1 MKKVW
6 KIIGI
11 ATLVAVI
18 GVAALGVAYA
28 QEPTTPQTK
37 GFFGWG
43 LDRLGDYGDQFLDLL
58 AGKLGVQRSKLDTAI
73 EEARKETIEQAVKD
87 GKITQDQAD
96 RMLDPE
102 GYAKKQIEQMV
113 ADGKITQEQADW
125 LLQGLE
131 KGYMPNM
138 RGGFFGGMKGGRHGG
153 FRMPGG
159 SQHNQ
164 ETPSPTPAPSLSQ
177 SSTL

>member
-1 MKKVW
+1 MKRVW
-6 KIIGI
+6 KIVGI

-43 LDRLGDYGDQFLDLL
+43 LDRLGGYGAQFLDLL
-58 AGKLGVQRSKLDTAI
+58 AAKLGIQRSSLDTAI
-73 EEARKETIEQAVKD
+73 EEARKETIEQALKD

-125 LLQGLE
+125 ILE
-131 KGYMPNM
+131 GIENGYMPKM

-153 FRMPGG
+153 FRRPGG
-159 SQHNQ
+159 SQQ
-164 ETPSPTPAPSLSQ
+164 EQASPSATPAPSLSQ

>member
-1 MKKVW
+1 MKRVW

-18 GVAALGVAYA
+18 GVTALGVAYA
-28 QEPTTPQTK
+28 QEPTTPQGK

-43 LDRLGDYGDQFLDLL
+43 CGRLGDYGSQFLDLL
-58 AGKLGVQRSKLDTAI
+58 AGKLGIQRSNLDTAV
-73 EEARKETIEQAVKD
+73 EAARKETIAKMVED

-96 RMLDPE
+96 QMLDPE

-113 ADGKITQEQADW
+113 TDGKITQEQADW
-125 LLQGLE
+125 MLQGLE
-131 KGYMPNM
+131 NGYMPM
-138 RGGFFGGMKGGRHGG
+138 GRGGFFGGMRGGRHGG
-153 FRMPGG
+153 PRG
-159 SQHNQ
+159 SWGPDQQ
-164 ETPSPTPAPSLSQ
+164 APSTAPTPAPSLSR

>member
-1 MKKVW
+1 MKKAW

-43 LDRLGDYGDQFLDLL
+43 FDRLGDYGDQFLDLL
-58 AGKLGVQRSKLDTAI
+58 ASKLGIQRNDLDTAI
-73 EEARKETIEQAVKD
+73 EDARKETIQKMVED

-96 RMLDPE
+96 RMLDPA

-125 LLQGLE
+125 MLQGLE
-131 KGYMPNM
+131 NGYMPKM
-138 RGGFFGGMKGGRHGG
+138 RGDFFGGMKGGRHGG
-153 FRMPGG
+153 FRNFGG
-159 SQHNQ
+159 SEQGS
-164 ETPSPTPAPSLSQ
+164 PSATPAPSLNQ